1 MSYFVSLRHN
11 KQESETISSRA
22 SETQHQLQQEKENLI
37 SQLQDGRV
45 ERDQLMEQLRA
56 AYREKELLGQN
67 LDAVQKHEKEYKKE
81 RLNI

>member
-67 LDAVQKHEKEYKKE
+67 LDVVQKREEEYKKE

>member
-1 MSYFVSLRHN
+1 
-11 KQESETISSRA
+11 
-22 SETQHQLQQEKENLI
+22 
-37 SQLQDGRV
+37 V

-67 LDAVQKHEKEYKKE
+67 LDVVQKREEEYKKE